1 MHSHLVANLFG
12 VCPSSTLADVL
23 ALIAAQQCRALDSHF
38 LSFDAASAYTVR
50 IGGNWDRL
58 VRVETALKDFAQRM
72 NLELFLQQE
81 SGGAERG
88 AVLPYVLDAIGL
100 ESADMAAAMARF
112 CAREGVGV
120 RELSTRSYRPKH
132 SSEQLIQLRALID
145 IPVQAHLGQFKSDFY
160 DLCDALNL
168 DAAIEPERGMA

>member
-1 MHSHLVANLFG
+1 MPSYLVVTLFG
-12 VCPSSTLADVL
+12 SCRSSTLADLL
-23 ALIAAQQCRALDSHF
+23 ALIAAQHCRALDSHF
-38 LSFDAASAYTVR
+38 MSFDAVSAFALR

-72 NLELFLQQE
+72 QLEISVQQE
-81 SGGAERG
+81 AGQAEHE

-100 ESADMAAAMARF
+100 ESADMSAAIVRF
-112 CAREGVGV
+112 CARQGVGV

-132 SSEQLIQLRALID
+132 SSEQLIQLRAAVDL
-145 IPVQAHLGQFKSDFY
+145 PAHAHLGQFKSDFF

-168 DAAIEPERGMA
+168 DAAIEPERGMS

>member
-1 MHSHLVANLFG
+1 MHSHLVVNLFG
-12 VCPSSTLADVL
+12 LCRSDTLADLL

-38 LSFDAASAYTVR
+38 MSFDTASSFALR

-58 VRVETALKDFAQRM
+58 VRVETALKDFAHRM
-72 NLELFLQQE
+72 NLEVFMQQE
-81 SGGAERG
+81 AARSEYE

-100 ESADMAAAMARF
+100 ESADMSAAIARF
-112 CAREGVGV
+112 CAREGVSL

-132 SSEQLIQLRALID
+132 SSEQLIQLRALVD
-145 IPVQAHLGQFKSDFY
+145 IPAQAHLGQFKSDFF

-168 DAAIEPERGMA
+168 DAALEPERNIP